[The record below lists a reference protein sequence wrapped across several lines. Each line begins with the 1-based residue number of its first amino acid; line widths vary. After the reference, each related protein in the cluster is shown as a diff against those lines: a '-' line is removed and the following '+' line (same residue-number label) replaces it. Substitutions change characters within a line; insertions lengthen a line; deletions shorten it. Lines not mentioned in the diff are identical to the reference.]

1 MNFKSLTIGAALG
14 AALFATNA
22 MAAEYECDIRLNGL
36 NGGIAPVLIFS
47 TNKEESDIFVYDGMI
62 KHYHGKPLQGKIA
75 VANTKRITFKWSV
88 DVVSDSIGQS
98 MPRIDYRA
106 TYLKQTRKITV
117 TGRPAGWDN
126 LFSGTG
132 KCKRT
137 K

>member
-1 MNFKSLTIGAALG
+1 MNFKTLVTGAALG
-14 AALFATNA
+14 TALFATNA
-22 MAAEYECDIRLNGL
+22 MAAEYECDIKLNGL

-47 TNKEESDIFVYDGMI
+47 VDEEESGVFVFDGMI

-88 DVVSDSIGQS
+88 NVVSDSIGQP

-106 TYLKQTRKITV
+106 TYLKRNGRITV
-117 TGRPAGWDN
+117 TGRPAGYDN
-126 LFSGTG
+126 QFSGTG
-132 KCKRT
+132 KCKQT